1 MRKRRRRNRRR
12 KRKRRRKRRRKKERK
27 RGRKKRKGR
36 TGAKGGGGGTKRPGV
51 SKRGAN
57 FSEMFGLVLL
67 GGALF
72 GGAHQS
78 LYSSIAMMWF
88 EPLYFYLRRGD
99 IACTPTSSISL
110 ALRKHLLDHHL
121 PEGDAH
127 LQGFSL
133 PLPVANGTPEGSENK
148 TGQAGL
154 PRGLSPRHRQSR
166 PVQTQEKCSLQPAFV
181 IKNNCQRL
189 SLSLKGKAADVLGLC
204 SG

>member
-27 RGRKKRKGR
+27 RGRKMRKGR
-36 TGAKGGGGGTKRPGV
+36 RGTEGGGGKQRPGV

-67 GGALF
+67 GGGALF

-99 IACTPTSSISL
+99 IACTLPAAFPLLSIFRKAMPTFRAFHFPYPWQMAPLKDQRRRLARQVCPEASAPDTCNL
-110 ALRKHLLDHHL
+110 ALSRPRRSVLYN
-121 PEGDAH
+121 
-127 LQGFSL
+127 L
-133 PLPVANGTPEGSENK
+133 PL
-148 TGQAGL
+148 
-154 PRGLSPRHRQSR
+154 
-166 PVQTQEKCSLQPAFV
+166 
-181 IKNNCQRL
+181 
-189 SLSLKGKAADVLGLC
+189 
-204 SG
+204 